1 VPSKQFNKKSTAAR
15 NFIQQRRRTSAL
27 SAKRHKVKLT
37 PLMFSPLQQLF
48 SLFSSEQ
55 QWRWTRELSDC
66 SQKCA
71 LILFIPR
78 DRSVGARA

>member
-15 NFIQQRRRTSAL
+15 NFIQQRRRRTSAL

-48 SLFSSEQ
+48 SLFSPERQ
-55 QWRWTRELSDC
+55 
-66 SQKCA
+66 
-71 LILFIPR
+71 LFGLESLVIVPKN
-78 DRSVGARA
+78 AH